1 MLERA
6 EEWGGH
12 RRGKPAAL
20 QRAGVSLLKIIR
32 FAPKTISKRKLA
44 CKIYFKPSVS
54 SSSNSSL
61 VVNLQNVF
69 KPTVGIKKG
78 GFLRLKL
85 LKY

>member
-1 MLERA
+1 MSELAKKGIGYRK
-6 EEWGGH
+6 
-12 RRGKPAAL
+12 GKTAAL

-32 FAPKTISKRKLA
+32 FAPKTISKCKLA
-44 CKIYFKPSVS
+44 CKIYFNPCVS

-78 GFLRLKL
+78 GLVRERNR
-85 LKY
+85 

>member
-32 FAPKTISKRKLA
+32 FAPKTISKCKLA
-44 CKIYFKPSVS
+44 CKMYLKP
-54 SSSNSSL
+54 
-61 VVNLQNVF
+61 
-69 KPTVGIKKG
+69 K
-78 GFLRLKL
+78 
-85 LKY
+85 